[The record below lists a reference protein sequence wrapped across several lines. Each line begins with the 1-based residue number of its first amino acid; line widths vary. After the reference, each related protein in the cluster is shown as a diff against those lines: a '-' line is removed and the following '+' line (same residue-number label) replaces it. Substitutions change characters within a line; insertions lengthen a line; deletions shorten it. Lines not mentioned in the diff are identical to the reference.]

1 MIRVMFKVRKIVRK
15 SENCSCY
22 TIRNKHLFNL
32 KAKISFLSSV
42 PKVLYCTLNYVMCTK
57 IF

>member
-1 MIRVMFKVRKIVRK
+1 MFKVRKIVGE